1 MQNSFSLFENF
12 IDKINQKQ
20 IPLVNLRYKPYDSM
34 NAYSGDYDFFT
45 SKEYIPEILQT
56 IFDLA
61 SAFNISFTIDL
72 TKYTKTKIV
81 LFDDYNK
88 NIILE
93 IWSSLEVRDHDKQT
107 LKYIFWEDVKNHL
120 VEGVNT
126 KYALPLE
133 IEALY
138 YLSHLSTKS
147 KNLNAPE
154 IQKRVNYYKEELKNN
169 DKVLQL
175 YINLSNNAENIN
187 KVSSKANKILVELGI
202 LNDRKNFK
210 MILKETK
217 LKIVSE
223 LHKNKSSLL
232 KAQRFIP
239 VMGPDGVGKTTII
252 ESICKKFQK
261 GAKYYR
267 FKKTYRGS
275 IIYNAIY
282 PILKASA
289 KKRLNMK
296 KIDKNQVDDLYGNLI
311 FYIALLKYSIF
322 IIINLIFRKF
332 RFADRFFYDLF
343 LKNIRFID
351 KNATL
356 RENWEILLKR
366 TPKVFWL
373 IQLDAPNDVILSRKR
388 ELSENDLNLYR
399 KETFKLYINKPSI
412 LYTYINTSTDIDT
425 CTNILIKNS
434 EYLK

>member
-1 MQNSFSLFENF
+1 
-12 IDKINQKQ
+12 
-20 IPLVNLRYKPYDSM
+20 
-34 NAYSGDYDFFT
+34 
-45 SKEYIPEILQT
+45 
-56 IFDLA
+56 
-61 SAFNISFTIDL
+61 
-72 TKYTKTKIV
+72 
-81 LFDDYNK
+81 
-88 NIILE
+88 
-93 IWSSLEVRDHDKQT
+93 
-107 LKYIFWEDVKNHL
+107 DVKNHL
-120 VEGVNT
+120 VDGANT

-169 DKVLQL
+169 DRVLQL
-175 YINLSNNAENIN
+175 YINLSNNTENIN
-187 KVSSKANKILVELGI
+187 RISSKANKLLVGLGV
-202 LNDRKNFK
+202 LNDRRNFK
-210 MILKETK
+210 MLLKEAK

-252 ESICKKFQK
+252 ESICKKLQK

-322 IIINLIFRKF
+322 IMINLIFRKF

-356 RENWEILLKR
+356 RENWETLLKR

-388 ELSENDLNLYR
+388 ELLENDLNLYR
-399 KETFKLYINKPSI
+399 EETFKLYINKPSI
-412 LYTYINTSTDIDT
+412 VYTYINTSADINT